1 MPTKMIHIS
10 NPNTITKLESL
21 EAVLDMKSPKIVDKA
36 LDVYILS
43 LTKEHMEKNANENMI
58 STFITQAPIN
68 SNMSVVSK
76 VVEVNSKVL

>member
-10 NPNTITKLESL
+10 NPNTIAKLESL
-21 EAVLDMKSPKIVDKA
+21 EALLDMKSPKIVDKA

-43 LTKEHMEKNANENMI
+43 LTKEHMEKNANENLI
-58 STFITQAPIN
+58 STFITQAPIS

>member
-10 NPNTITKLESL
+10 NPNTISKLESL

-68 SNMSVVSK
+68 ANMSVVSK